1 MRQSSS
7 ARLTAFVAL
16 SFVLVG
22 SASARTD
29 KHETL
34 ATVDASAIRTVLD
47 RYRIGWLA
55 NDADAV
61 RSTFTKD
68 AVLIPHHGV
77 APVVG
82 MAAIHEFWWPASPKT
97 TIGRFVQIVDE
108 IGGDGALAYVRG
120 RSEVAWSVE
129 DQGKIQHWHNG
140 GNFMAILR
148 KQADGRWLMS
158 HLIWDDPPNQLEQ

>member
-1 MRQSSS
+1 
-7 ARLTAFVAL
+7 
-16 SFVLVG
+16 
-22 SASARTD
+22 
-29 KHETL
+29 
-34 ATVDASAIRTVLD
+34 
-47 RYRIGWLA
+47 
-55 NDADAV
+55 
-61 RSTFTKD
+61 
-68 AVLIPHHGV
+68 
-77 APVVG
+77 
-82 MAAIHEFWWPASPKT
+82 
-97 TIGRFVQIVDE
+97 VQIVDE